1 MGIGTSLKVNTIKIV
16 EINKSEVLFLP
27 RIERIKFEN
36 AIYHVMVRSI
46 TEVPLFKKDDDK
58 EKYLSQMRN
67 YQIIYGFKI
76 YAYCMMSNHAH
87 FIIDSNGADI
97 SKIMHGLNFKYAVTF
112 NRIHDRHG
120 HVFQDRFKSKIVDTD
135 RYLIT
140 LSAYIHNN
148 PLKIKGYE
156 TCPEKYKYSSLRVYL
171 GIEKDKTGL
180 LDEAYIMQMVGT
192 NVNKARENYLKLVYM
207 CDKEKLKKEIE
218 FEDEKTEYRSER
230 KILIRNF
237 DPEKILQFISQ
248 ETGINKVM
256 LYVKNNRNNKSARAL
271 AVLLMRSLCNF
282 KMKHICEIL
291 GNITES
297 RVSKLC
303 SIGVEL
309 ISTEDRYKDIV
320 NRFILQQTS

>member
-1 MGIGTSLKVNTIKIV
+1 M
-16 EINKSEVLFLP
+16 P
-27 RIERIKFEN
+27 RTERIKSEN

-46 TEVPLFKKDDDK
+46 TEVPLFKKENDK
-58 EKYLSQMRN
+58 DKYLSQMRN
-67 YQIIYGFKI
+67 YQIIYGFKV
-76 YAYCMMSNHAH
+76 YAYCMMTNHAH

-97 SKIMHGLNFKYAVTF
+97 SKIMHGLNFKYAITY

-120 HVFQDRFKSKIVDTD
+120 HVFQDRFKSKIVDTN

-148 PLKIKGYE
+148 PIKIKGYE
-156 TCPEKYKYSSLRVYL
+156 TCPEKYKYSSLKVYL
-171 GIEKDKTGL
+171 GLEKDLTGL
-180 LDEAYIMQMVGT
+180 LDETYIMQMIGD
-192 NVNKARENYLKLVYM
+192 NVNNARDRYLQFVYT
-207 CDKEKLKKEIE
+207 CDKEKLKKEME
-218 FEDEKTEYRSER
+218 FEDEKTEYRSQR
-230 KILIRNF
+230 KVLVRNF
-237 DPEKILQFISQ
+237 NPEQIMSFISE
-248 ETGINKVM
+248 ETGVEKLM
-256 LYVKNNRNNKSARAL
+256 MYVKNSRNNKAARAL

-282 KMKHICEIL
+282 KISHICQVL

-320 NRFILQQTS
+320 NKFILQQVS

>member
-1 MGIGTSLKVNTIKIV
+1 M
-16 EINKSEVLFLP
+16 P
-27 RIERIKFEN
+27 RTERIKSEN

-46 TEVPLFKKDDDK
+46 TEVPLFKKENDK
-58 EKYLSQMRN
+58 DKYLSQMRN
-67 YQIIYGFKI
+67 YQIIYGFKV
-76 YAYCMMSNHAH
+76 YAYCMMTNHAH

-97 SKIMHGLNFKYAVTF
+97 SKIMHGLNFKYAITY

-120 HVFQDRFKSKIVDTD
+120 HVFQDRFKSKIVDTN

-148 PLKIKGYE
+148 PIKIKGYE
-156 TCPEKYKYSSLRVYL
+156 TCPEKYKYSSLKVYL
-171 GIEKDKTGL
+171 GLEKDLTGL
-180 LDEAYIMQMVGT
+180 LDETYIMQMIGD
-192 NVNKARENYLKLVYM
+192 NVNNARDRYLQFVYT
-207 CDKEKLKKEIE
+207 CDKEKLKKEME
-218 FEDEKTEYRSER
+218 FEDEKTEYRSQR
-230 KILIRNF
+230 KVLVRNF
-237 DPEKILQFISQ
+237 NPEQIMSFISE
-248 ETGINKVM
+248 ETGVEKLM
-256 LYVKNNRNNKSARAL
+256 MYVRNSRNNKAARAL

-282 KMKHICEIL
+282 KISHICQVL

-320 NRFILQQTS
+320 NKFILQQVS

>member
-1 MGIGTSLKVNTIKIV
+1 M
-16 EINKSEVLFLP
+16 P
-27 RIERIKFEN
+27 RTERIKSEN

-46 TEVPLFKKDDDK
+46 TEVPLFKKENDK
-58 EKYLSQMRN
+58 DKYLSQMRN
-67 YQIIYGFKI
+67 YQIIYGFKV
-76 YAYCMMSNHAH
+76 YAYCMMTNHAH

-97 SKIMHGLNFKYAVTF
+97 SKIMHRLNFKYAITY

-120 HVFQDRFKSKIVDTD
+120 HVFQDRFKSKIVDTN

-148 PLKIKGYE
+148 PIKIKGYE
-156 TCPEKYKYSSLRVYL
+156 TCPEKYKYSSLKVYL
-171 GIEKDKTGL
+171 GLEKDLTGF
-180 LDEAYIMQMVGT
+180 LDETYIMQMIGD
-192 NVNKARENYLKLVYM
+192 NVNNARDRYLQFVYT
-207 CDKEKLKKEIE
+207 CDKEKLKKEME
-218 FEDEKTEYRSER
+218 FEDEKTEYRSQR
-230 KILIRNF
+230 KVLVRNF
-237 DPEKILQFISQ
+237 NPEQIMSFISE
-248 ETGINKVM
+248 ETGVEKLM
-256 LYVKNNRNNKSARAL
+256 MYVKNSRNNKAARAL

-282 KMKHICEIL
+282 KISHICQVL

-320 NRFILQQTS
+320 NKFILQQVS